1 VRRVFA
7 QIGSS
12 ALIQASWLREDF
24 SIGPS
29 DVGFARRVAL
39 FLPDRQYTA
48 VYPCFFSRRGALATR
63 LAGQAMNLKR
73 RSDKPAFELMEEA
86 VHLLRQAPAGVLA
99 TYYLGT
105 LPFILALLFFWAD
118 MSRNAFAPRMLV
130 GGALGLAVL
139 FVWMKTWQAVFARQ
153 LRALASNRAVPSI
166 TFRRWTR
173 ILFSQCVVQP
183 FGLFLLLLA
192 LLVLLPFGW
201 VYAFFQNVTA
211 LDEGGEPG
219 LGTLINKARRQ
230 ATLWPRQN
238 HVALLTMAGFG
249 FFVFLNWCSVGLA
262 IPELLKT
269 LFGVESVFT
278 RGSLSLLNTTFFAIN
293 FWLTYLCV
301 DPILKAIYVLRC
313 FYGESQGSGED
324 LKAGIREY
332 VQVAEDVSAPLQ
344 SRGKSQARVSSAVP
358 ILMAVVIL
366 LLPNT
371 GRTTQA
377 EDNSSSQRVVTGST
391 TEPQDLDNKLKEVLR
406 QRKYTWRMPREN
418 VKEADT
424 ENALMARVRKWL
436 AERRDAFI
444 EWLRKLFARRGRA
457 HQTHGETDWV
467 FLIHLLLYTL
477 VALAI
482 GALVWLLYQV
492 LKTRRN
498 TVVSTAEPIRPAPDL
513 ADESVGAERL
523 PEDGWMKLG
532 RELLARGD
540 LRLAMRAFYLAS
552 LAHLAAKNLV
562 TLAKF
567 KSNRDY
573 ERELRRRGHA
583 LPELPPLFSENVSV
597 FDRAWYGMH
606 DVTEELVN
614 GFILRVDRLCGR
626 NELAVNKPS

>member
-7 QIGSS
+7 QIGSN

-166 TFRRWTR
+166 TFRRWTQ
-173 ILFSQCVVQP
+173 ILITQCVLQP
-183 FGLFLLLLA
+183 FGLFLLPLA
-192 LLVLLPFGW
+192 LLVFLPFGW
-201 VYAFFQNVTA
+201 VYAFFQNATA
-211 LDEGGEPG
+211 LDEGEEPG
-219 LGTLINKARRQ
+219 IGTLINKARRQ

-238 HVALLTMAGFG
+238 HVALLTMIGFA
-249 FFVFLNWCSVGLA
+249 FFVFLNWCSLGLA

-278 RGSLSLLNTTFFAIN
+278 RGSRGLLNTTFFAIN

-313 FYGESQGSGED
+313 FYGESQESGED
-324 LKAGIREY
+324 LKAVIREY
-332 VQVAEDVSAPLQ
+332 VQVAGDELAPLQ
-344 SRGKSQARVSSAVP
+344 TSGKSQARVSSAVT
-358 ILMAVVIL
+358 ILMAAVIL

-371 GRTTQA
+371 GKSAQT
-377 EDNSSSQRVVTGST
+377 EENSGPIVTVST
-391 TEPQDLDNKLKEVLR
+391 AEPQDLNNKLKEVLR
-406 QRKYTWRMPREN
+406 QRKYTWRLPREN
-418 VKEADT
+418 VKET
-424 ENALMARVRKWL
+424 ETESALMGRVRKWL
-436 AERRDAFI
+436 REKRDAFI

-457 HQTHGETDWV
+457 RQTHGGSDWV
-467 FLIHLLLYTL
+467 FFIHLLLYTL

-482 GALVWLLYQV
+482 GALLWLLYHV

-498 TVVSTAEPIRPAPDL
+498 TVVATAEAIQPAPDV

-583 LPELPPLFSENVSV
+583 LPELPPLFSENVSA
-597 FDRAWYGMH
+597 FDRTWYGMH
-606 DVTEELVN
+606 EVTEDLVN
-614 GFILRVDRLCGR
+614 HFILRVERLRGR
-626 NELAVNKPS
+626 NEIAMNKPS